1 MAEHPLGELIAAVA
15 GGRFPAVD
23 GSWRRVPPW
32 RPGVE
37 AVVGFTGH
45 AVFAVEPDIP
55 DRLLG
60 DLGADGF
67 GGAHDPRLIS
77 ALAGADGWID
87 TLELLLVARGTGT
100 STLVDRP
107 DLAAHP
113 RAAFAARIRDC
124 PRVMGYP
131 DPGRSDVAVISKG
144 IGGLT
149 EISFELEP
157 GHRGNG
163 AGTRLVRDALG
174 TIPGGEIA
182 VASVA
187 PGNAASVRALLA
199 AGFGPAGSIQLF
211 VRDKRAA
218 GRPGDYPETESFG
231 SNSDL
236 TTPFREASGAARTV
250 AARSH
255 RSR

>member
-1 MAEHPLGELIAAVA
+1 VSRVAEHPLGELIIAVA
-15 GGRFPAVD
+15 GGRFPAAD

-37 AVVGFTGH
+37 AIVAFTGH

-55 DRLLG
+55 DHLLG
-60 DLGADGF
+60 ELGADGF

-77 ALAGADGWID
+77 ALAGTDGWID
-87 TLELLLVARGTGT
+87 SLDMLLVASGTG
-100 STLVDRP
+100 SSPLVDRP

-124 PRVMGYP
+124 PQVMGYP
-131 DPGRSDVAVISKG
+131 DPRRSDLAMISRG

-157 GHRGNG
+157 GRRGSG
-163 AGTRLVRDALG
+163 AGAGLVRDALG

-182 VASVA
+182 VAAVA
-187 PGNAASVRALLA
+187 PGNAASVRALLT
-199 AGFGPAGSIQLF
+199 AGFRPAGSVQLF
-211 VRDKRAA
+211 SRDNRAA
-218 GRPGDYPETESFG
+218 
-231 SNSDL
+231 
-236 TTPFREASGAARTV
+236 V
-250 AARSH
+250 AATAGKGSDG
-255 RSR
+255 

>member
-1 MAEHPLGELIAAVA
+1 VTRVAEHPLGELIAAVA

-45 AVFAVEPDIP
+45 SVFAVARDIP

-87 TLELLLVARGTGT
+87 TLDLLMTGRGTGT

-131 DPGRSDVAVISKG
+131 DPARSDLAVISKG

-157 GHRGNG
+157 GRRGSG
-163 AGTRLVRDALG
+163 AGAGLVRDALG
-174 TIPGGEIA
+174 AIPDGEIA

-187 PGNAASVRALLA
+187 PGNVASVRALLA
-199 AGFGPAGSIQLF
+199 AGLRPTGSIQLF
-211 VRDKRAA
+211 VRDKLAA
-218 GRPGDYPETESFG
+218 DRRDYPQTVSLG
-231 SNSDL
+231 SSSSADARADL
-236 TTPFREASGAARTV
+236 KLTGKFP
-250 AARSH
+250 
-255 RSR
+255 

>member
-1 MAEHPLGELIAAVA
+1 VSRVAEHSLGGLIAAA
-15 GGRFPAVD
+15 AAGRFPAAD

-32 RPGVE
+32 RHGVE
-37 AVVGFTGH
+37 AIVAFTGH

-60 DLGADGF
+60 ELGADGF

-77 ALAGADGWID
+77 TLAGADAWID
-87 TLELLLVARGTGT
+87 SLDMLLVATGNGT
-100 STLVDRP
+100 SPLVDRP
-107 DLAAHP
+107 DLASHP

-131 DPGRSDVAVISKG
+131 DPGRSDLAVISKG

-157 GHRGNG
+157 GRRGSG
-163 AGTRLVRDALG
+163 AGAGLVRDALG

-182 VASVA
+182 VAAVA
-187 PGNAASVRALLA
+187 PGNAASVRALLT
-199 AGFGPAGSIQLF
+199 AGFRPAGSIQLF
-211 VRDKRAA
+211 SRVA
-218 GRPGDYPETESFG
+218 GRS
-231 SNSDL
+231 
-236 TTPFREASGAARTV
+236 
-250 AARSH
+250 
-255 RSR
+255 

>member
-1 MAEHPLGELIAAVA
+1 MSRVVEHSLGGLIAAVA
-15 GGRFPAVD
+15 WGRFPAAD

-37 AVVGFTGH
+37 AIVAFTGH

-55 DRLLG
+55 DRLLA

-67 GGAHDPRLIS
+67 GGAHHPRLIS
-77 ALAGADGWID
+77 TLAGAGGWID
-87 TLELLLVARGTGT
+87 SLDMLLVARGTGT
-100 STLVDRP
+100 SPLVDRP

-131 DPGRSDVAVISKG
+131 DPGRSDIAVISTG

-157 GHRGNG
+157 GHRGSG
-163 AGTRLVRDALG
+163 AGGGLVRDALG
-174 TIPGGEIA
+174 TIRDSDIA
-182 VASVA
+182 VAAVA
-187 PGNAASVRALLA
+187 PGNTASVRALLT
-199 AGFGPAGSIQLF
+199 AGFMPAGSIQLF
-211 VRDKRAA
+211 SRDNRAA
-218 GRPGDYPETESFG
+218 SRP
-231 SNSDL
+231 
-236 TTPFREASGAARTV
+236 R
-250 AARSH
+250 
-255 RSR
+255 